1 MGRVPIRIILSRC
14 TSLFRGK
21 CIFFSFICIFF
32 GVFCHFSMFFACCL
46 KKNVYIC
53 NIFVYKSE
61 CTRYEV
67 RGSLFIY
74 SQKNQNNMQKR
85 LQLLLALLAFM
96 VTSAMAQITTSGISG
111 KISSNGET
119 VIGATVTAT
128 HQPSGTVYRAVTN
141 VDGRYTIQGMRPGGP
156 YKVSISYIGYK
167 DKVFNNV
174 SLNLGES
181 QNLSCS
187 LQEDAKQ
194 LQEVVVSGKAGL
206 NGTKTGAA
214 MSINAQQI
222 ADMPSISHSI
232 ADVAR
237 LNPQLTTNG
246 QSGSMSFAGMNN
258 RYNSFQIDGVMN
270 NDVFGLTANGSNGGQ
285 AGSQPVS
292 METIDQIQV
301 NIAPFDVR
309 QGGFT
314 GGAINAVTKSGTN
327 DFHGSGYFYGN
338 NQDLVGRHYKN
349 MDGTYAQPYDEEK
362 ETLFGFTLG
371 GPIIKNK
378 LFFFAN
384 YENSEKSYPTQYTID
399 SPDVKFDPDLA
410 KDLMSKIYDLANRQG
425 YDYATSWAD
434 KDKNVKSQ
442 KAGLK
447 LDWNINEFNKFSVR
461 WSYVDAKQTLGL
473 GGIATLN
480 TTDHL
485 YDFKSKTH
493 SFAAELQSRISP
505 NLSNEAR
512 VSYVRVRDERT
523 SGQPAP
529 SITIYKVGNGT
540 MNIGNEYSSMAN
552 GLNQDIYTLEDNFTW
567 FKGNHTLTFGTHNE
581 LYKFSNLFIQ
591 NLYGCYYF
599 DTPADFLSYYNSC
612 GTDGL
617 GGNGKFIKNFY
628 FKQANVEVTG
638 NPRWAPEFSAA
649 QLGFYV
655 QDKWDVTD
663 SFQLTYGLRMDMP
676 LFFDTPVENAK
687 FNEWAAGKG
696 YDLKNNRK
704 LASTPMWSPRVGF
717 RWDIEKNRKYILR
730 GGIGVFTGRIPFV
743 WLSNNFTNTGVQ
755 LSSYSAS
762 YNPAVQLVM
771 DPFKQTQNAEN
782 LKATGSQEINVF
794 DKNFKFTQTMRVN
807 LGFDFNLLGIDW
819 TAEGIFSKSLN
830 DVYYKNLAYE
840 ETGKTLSQTSY
851 MNWDNRPLYTKV
863 ADAKSFNNIYA
874 MYNTS
879 KGYSYSLSLSAA
891 KHFAFGLD
899 LNASYTFTHSES
911 VSSMT
916 SSVAQSNWRNTH
928 TYRFSNNPELA
939 NSAYNVPH
947 TVKASA
953 FYHFNWGTNKLFTT
967 TVGLIY
973 QGQSGSP
980 YSLVYSGDI
989 NGDNGTSNDLI
1000 FIPTDAQVDQ
1010 MKFLGTDAY
1019 TAEQQRANLKQW
1031 LATTDYVKDHRGEY
1045 FERYG
1050 ANLPF
1055 ESHFDFHFGQKFG
1068 IRTGKYVHALELTL
1082 DIMNVA
1088 NLLNKDWGRTFS
1100 SGYNSEIISPITYK
1114 GDGVFQFANSS
1125 DMPLKYPSSYY
1136 SRWRG
1141 QVGLKYTF

>member
-1 MGRVPIRIILSRC
+1 
-14 TSLFRGK
+14 
-21 CIFFSFICIFF
+21 
-32 GVFCHFSMFFACCL
+32 
-46 KKNVYIC
+46 
-53 NIFVYKSE
+53 
-61 CTRYEV
+61 
-67 RGSLFIY
+67 
-74 SQKNQNNMQKR
+74 MQKK
-85 LQLLLALLAFM
+85 LQLLLALLAFV

-119 VIGATVTAT
+119 VIGATVTAI
-128 HQPSGTVYRAVTN
+128 HQPSGTMYRAVTN
-141 VDGRYTIQGMRPGGP
+141 IDGRYTIQGMRPGGP
-156 YKVSISYIGYK
+156 YKVSVSYIGYK

-327 DFHGSGYFYGN
+327 EFHGSGYFYGN

-349 MDGTYAQPYDEEK
+349 MDGTYAQPYDDEK

-399 SPDVKFDPDLA
+399 SPSAVFDADVA
-410 KDLMSKIYDLANRQG
+410 KDLMSKIYDLAHRQG
-425 YDYATSWAD
+425 YDYTTSWAD

-552 GLNQDIYTLEDNFTW
+552 ALNQDIYTLEDNFTW

-687 FNEWAAGKG
+687 FNEWAAGKC
-696 YDLKNNRK
+696 YDLKTNRK

-762 YNPAVQLVM
+762 YNPAAQLVM
-771 DPFKQTQNAEN
+771 DPFKQTLNAEN

-807 LGFDFNLLGIDW
+807 LGFDFDLLGINW
-819 TAEGIFSKSLN
+819 TAEGILSKSLN

-840 ETGKTLSQTSY
+840 ESGKTLSQTSY
-851 MNWDNRPLYTKV
+851 MIWDNRPVYTKV
-863 ADAKSFNNIYA
+863 ADAKAFTNIYT
-874 MYNTS
+874 MCNTS

-939 NSAYNVPH
+939 NSGYNVPH

-989 NGDNGTSNDLI
+989 NGDNGPGNDLI
-1000 FIPTDAQVDQ
+1000 FIPTDEQVDQ
-1010 MKFLGTDAY
+1010 MKFSVTKEGKTVD
-1019 TAEQQRANLKQW
+1019 QQRADLKQW
-1031 LATTDYVKDHRGEY
+1031 LATTRYVKDHRGEY

-1050 ANLPF
+1050 DNLPF

-1141 QVGLKYTF
+1141 QIGLKYTF

>member
-1 MGRVPIRIILSRC
+1 
-14 TSLFRGK
+14 
-21 CIFFSFICIFF
+21 
-32 GVFCHFSMFFACCL
+32 
-46 KKNVYIC
+46 
-53 NIFVYKSE
+53 
-61 CTRYEV
+61 
-67 RGSLFIY
+67 
-74 SQKNQNNMQKR
+74 MQKR
-85 LQLLLALLAFM
+85 LQLLLALLAFV

-327 DFHGSGYFYGN
+327 EFHGSGYFYGN

-349 MDGTYAQPYDEEK
+349 MDGTYAQPYDDEK

-399 SPDVKFDPDLA
+399 SPDVKFNPDLA

-493 SFAAELQSRISP
+493 SFSAELQSRISP

-552 GLNQDIYTLEDNFTW
+552 GLKQDIYTLEDNFTW
-567 FKGNHTLTFGTHNE
+567 YKGNHTLTFGTHNE
-581 LYKFSNLFIQ
+581 LYKFSNLFLQ

-599 DTPADFLSYYNSC
+599 DTPDDFLNYYKGC
-612 GTDGL
+612 GADGL
-617 GGNGKFIKNFY
+617 GGDGKYIKNFY
-628 FKQANVEVTG
+628 FTQANVEVTG

-663 SFQLTYGLRMDMP
+663 NFQLTYGLRMDMP
-676 LFFDTPVENAK
+676 LFFDTPTENAK

-696 YDLKNNRK
+696 YGFKTNQK

-755 LSSYSAS
+755 TSSYSA
-762 YNPAVQLVM
+762 
-771 DPFKQTQNAEN
+771 K
-782 LKATGSQEINVF
+782 II
-794 DKNFKFTQTMRVN
+794 
-807 LGFDFNLLGIDW
+807 LLCSSSWI
-819 TAEGIFSKSLN
+819 L
-830 DVYYKNLAYE
+830 
-840 ETGKTLSQTSY
+840 TS
-851 MNWDNRPLYTKV
+851 RL
-863 ADAKSFNNIYA
+863 
-874 MYNTS
+874 
-879 KGYSYSLSLSAA
+879 
-891 KHFAFGLD
+891 
-899 LNASYTFTHSES
+899 
-911 VSSMT
+911 
-916 SSVAQSNWRNTH
+916 
-928 TYRFSNNPELA
+928 
-939 NSAYNVPH
+939 
-947 TVKASA
+947 
-953 FYHFNWGTNKLFTT
+953 
-967 TVGLIY
+967 
-973 QGQSGSP
+973 
-980 YSLVYSGDI
+980 
-989 NGDNGTSNDLI
+989 
-1000 FIPTDAQVDQ
+1000 
-1010 MKFLGTDAY
+1010 
-1019 TAEQQRANLKQW
+1019 
-1031 LATTDYVKDHRGEY
+1031 
-1045 FERYG
+1045 
-1050 ANLPF
+1050 
-1055 ESHFDFHFGQKFG
+1055 
-1068 IRTGKYVHALELTL
+1068 
-1082 DIMNVA
+1082 
-1088 NLLNKDWGRTFS
+1088 
-1100 SGYNSEIISPITYK
+1100 
-1114 GDGVFQFANSS
+1114 
-1125 DMPLKYPSSYY
+1125 
-1136 SRWRG
+1136 
-1141 QVGLKYTF
+1141 

>member
-1 MGRVPIRIILSRC
+1 
-14 TSLFRGK
+14 
-21 CIFFSFICIFF
+21 
-32 GVFCHFSMFFACCL
+32 
-46 KKNVYIC
+46 
-53 NIFVYKSE
+53 
-61 CTRYEV
+61 
-67 RGSLFIY
+67 
-74 SQKNQNNMQKR
+74 MQKR
-85 LQLLLALLAFM
+85 LQLLLALLAFV

-327 DFHGSGYFYGN
+327 EFHGSGYFYGN
-338 NQDLVGRHYKN
+338 NQNLVGRHYKN
-349 MDGTYAQPYDEEK
+349 MDGTYAQPYDDEK

-399 SPDVKFDPDLA
+399 SPDVKFNPDLA

-493 SFAAELQSRISP
+493 SFSAELQSRISP

-552 GLNQDIYTLEDNFTW
+552 GLKQDIYTLEDNFTW
-567 FKGNHTLTFGTHNE
+567 YKGNHTLTFGTHNE
-581 LYKFSNLFIQ
+581 LYKFSNLFLQ

-599 DTPADFLSYYNSC
+599 DTPDDFLNYYKGC
-612 GTDGL
+612 GADGL
-617 GGNGKFIKNFY
+617 GGDGKYIKNFY
-628 FKQANVEVTG
+628 FTQANVEVTG

-676 LFFDTPVENAK
+676 LFFDTPTENAG

-696 YDLKNNRK
+696 YGFKTNQK

-755 LSSYSAS
+755 TSSYSAKNNS
-762 YNPAVQLVM
+762 AVQLIM
-771 DPFKQTQNAEN
+771 DPNKQTLNADN
-782 LKATGSQEINVF
+782 LKATGSQLINVF
-794 DKNFKFTQTMRVN
+794 DKDFKFTQTMRVN
-807 LGFDFNLLGIDW
+807 LGFDFNLLGIEW

-840 ETGKTLSQTSY
+840 ESGKTLSQTGITVLFIQRWQMLS
-851 MNWDNRPLYTKV
+851 RLT
-863 ADAKSFNNIYA
+863 
-874 MYNTS
+874 TS
-879 KGYSYSLSLSAA
+879 MQCIIPARATATACLCLQLSTLR
-891 KHFAFGLD
+891 
-899 LNASYTFTHSES
+899 S
-911 VSSMT
+911 V
-916 SSVAQSNWRNTH
+916 
-928 TYRFSNNPELA
+928 
-939 NSAYNVPH
+939 
-947 TVKASA
+947 
-953 FYHFNWGTNKLFTT
+953 
-967 TVGLIY
+967 LI
-973 QGQSGSP
+973 
-980 YSLVYSGDI
+980 
-989 NGDNGTSNDLI
+989 
-1000 FIPTDAQVDQ
+1000 
-1010 MKFLGTDAY
+1010 
-1019 TAEQQRANLKQW
+1019 
-1031 LATTDYVKDHRGEY
+1031 
-1045 FERYG
+1045 
-1050 ANLPF
+1050 
-1055 ESHFDFHFGQKFG
+1055 
-1068 IRTGKYVHALELTL
+1068 
-1082 DIMNVA
+1082 
-1088 NLLNKDWGRTFS
+1088 
-1100 SGYNSEIISPITYK
+1100 
-1114 GDGVFQFANSS
+1114 
-1125 DMPLKYPSSYY
+1125 
-1136 SRWRG
+1136 
-1141 QVGLKYTF
+1141 

>member
-1 MGRVPIRIILSRC
+1 
-14 TSLFRGK
+14 
-21 CIFFSFICIFF
+21 
-32 GVFCHFSMFFACCL
+32 
-46 KKNVYIC
+46 
-53 NIFVYKSE
+53 
-61 CTRYEV
+61 
-67 RGSLFIY
+67 
-74 SQKNQNNMQKR
+74 MQKR
-85 LQLLLALLAFM
+85 LQLLLALLTFV

-119 VIGATVTAT
+119 VIGATVTAI
-128 HQPSGTVYRAVTN
+128 HQPSGTMYRAVTN
-141 VDGRYTIQGMRPGGP
+141 IDGRYTIQGMRPGGP
-156 YKVSISYIGYK
+156 YKVSVSYIGYK

-270 NDVFGLTANGSNGGQ
+270 NDVFGLTSNGSNGGQ

-327 DFHGSGYFYGN
+327 EFHGSGYFYGN

-349 MDGTYAQPYDEEK
+349 MDGTYAQPYDDEK
-362 ETLFGFTLG
+362 EALFGFTLG

-399 SPDVKFDPDLA
+399 SPSAVFDADVA
-410 KDLMSKIYDLANRQG
+410 KDLMSKIYDLAHRQG
-425 YDYATSWAD
+425 YDYTTSWAD

-552 GLNQDIYTLEDNFTW
+552 ALNQDIYTLEDNFTW

-687 FNEWAAGKG
+687 FNEWAAGKC
-696 YDLKNNRK
+696 YDLKTNRK

-755 LSSYSAS
+755 LASYSAS
-762 YNPAVQLVM
+762 YNPAAQLVM
-771 DPFKQTQNAEN
+771 DPFKQTLNAEN

-807 LGFDFNLLGIDW
+807 LGFDFDLLGINW
-819 TAEGIFSKSLN
+819 TAEGILSKSLN

-840 ETGKTLSQTSY
+840 ESGKTLSQTSY
-851 MNWDNRPLYTKV
+851 MIWDNRPVYTKV
-863 ADAKSFNNIYA
+863 ADAKAFTNIYT
-874 MYNTS
+874 MCNTS

-939 NSAYNVPH
+939 NSGYNVPH

-989 NGDNGTSNDLI
+989 NGDNGPGNDLI
-1000 FIPTDAQVDQ
+1000 FIPTDEQVDQ
-1010 MKFLGTDAY
+1010 MKFSVTKEGKTVD
-1019 TAEQQRANLKQW
+1019 QQRADLKQW
-1031 LATTDYVKDHRGEY
+1031 LATTRYVKDHRGEY

-1050 ANLPF
+1050 DNLPF

-1141 QVGLKYTF
+1141 QIGLKYTF

>member
-1 MGRVPIRIILSRC
+1 
-14 TSLFRGK
+14 
-21 CIFFSFICIFF
+21 
-32 GVFCHFSMFFACCL
+32 
-46 KKNVYIC
+46 
-53 NIFVYKSE
+53 
-61 CTRYEV
+61 
-67 RGSLFIY
+67 
-74 SQKNQNNMQKR
+74 MQKK
-85 LQLLLALLAFM
+85 LQLLLALLAFV

-119 VIGATVTAT
+119 VIGATVTAI
-128 HQPSGTVYRAVTN
+128 HQPSGTMYRAVTN
-141 VDGRYTIQGMRPGGP
+141 IDGRYTIQGMRPGGP
-156 YKVSISYIGYK
+156 YKVSVSYIGYK

-327 DFHGSGYFYGN
+327 EFHGSGYFYGN

-349 MDGTYAQPYDEEK
+349 MDGTYAQPYDDEK
-362 ETLFGFTLG
+362 EALFGFTLG

-399 SPDVKFDPDLA
+399 SPSAVFDADVA
-410 KDLMSKIYDLANRQG
+410 KDLMSKIYDLAHRQG
-425 YDYATSWAD
+425 YDYTTSWAD

-552 GLNQDIYTLEDNFTW
+552 ALNQDIYTLEDNFTW

-696 YDLKNNRK
+696 YDLKTNRK

-762 YNPAVQLVM
+762 YNPAAQLVM
-771 DPFKQTQNAEN
+771 DPFKQTLNAEN

-807 LGFDFNLLGIDW
+807 LGFDFDLLGINW
-819 TAEGIFSKSLN
+819 TAEGILSKSLN

-840 ETGKTLSQTSY
+840 ESGKTLSQTSY
-851 MNWDNRPLYTKV
+851 MNWDNRPVYTKV
-863 ADAKSFNNIYA
+863 ADAKAFTNIYT
-874 MYNTS
+874 MCNTS

-939 NSAYNVPH
+939 NSGYNVPH

-989 NGDNGTSNDLI
+989 NGDNGPGNDLI
-1000 FIPTDAQVDQ
+1000 FIPTDEQVDQ
-1010 MKFLGTDAY
+1010 MKFSVTKEGKTVD
-1019 TAEQQRANLKQW
+1019 QQRAELKQW
-1031 LATTDYVKDHRGEY
+1031 LATTRYVKDHRGEY

-1050 ANLPF
+1050 DNLPF

-1141 QVGLKYTF
+1141 QIGLKYTF

>member
-1 MGRVPIRIILSRC
+1 
-14 TSLFRGK
+14 
-21 CIFFSFICIFF
+21 
-32 GVFCHFSMFFACCL
+32 MFFACCL

-349 MDGTYAQPYDEEK
+349 MDGTYAQPYDDEK

-399 SPDVKFDPDLA
+399 SPDVKFNPDLA

-493 SFAAELQSRISP
+493 SFAAEL
-505 NLSNEAR
+505 
-512 VSYVRVRDERT
+512 
-523 SGQPAP
+523 
-529 SITIYKVGNGT
+529 
-540 MNIGNEYSSMAN
+540 
-552 GLNQDIYTLEDNFTW
+552 
-567 FKGNHTLTFGTHNE
+567 
-581 LYKFSNLFIQ
+581 
-591 NLYGCYYF
+591 
-599 DTPADFLSYYNSC
+599 
-612 GTDGL
+612 
-617 GGNGKFIKNFY
+617 
-628 FKQANVEVTG
+628 
-638 NPRWAPEFSAA
+638 
-649 QLGFYV
+649 
-655 QDKWDVTD
+655 
-663 SFQLTYGLRMDMP
+663 
-676 LFFDTPVENAK
+676 
-687 FNEWAAGKG
+687 
-696 YDLKNNRK
+696 
-704 LASTPMWSPRVGF
+704 
-717 RWDIEKNRKYILR
+717 
-730 GGIGVFTGRIPFV
+730 
-743 WLSNNFTNTGVQ
+743 
-755 LSSYSAS
+755 
-762 YNPAVQLVM
+762 
-771 DPFKQTQNAEN
+771 
-782 LKATGSQEINVF
+782 
-794 DKNFKFTQTMRVN
+794 
-807 LGFDFNLLGIDW
+807 
-819 TAEGIFSKSLN
+819 
-830 DVYYKNLAYE
+830 
-840 ETGKTLSQTSY
+840 
-851 MNWDNRPLYTKV
+851 
-863 ADAKSFNNIYA
+863 
-874 MYNTS
+874 
-879 KGYSYSLSLSAA
+879 
-891 KHFAFGLD
+891 
-899 LNASYTFTHSES
+899 
-911 VSSMT
+911 
-916 SSVAQSNWRNTH
+916 
-928 TYRFSNNPELA
+928 
-939 NSAYNVPH
+939 
-947 TVKASA
+947 
-953 FYHFNWGTNKLFTT
+953 
-967 TVGLIY
+967 
-973 QGQSGSP
+973 
-980 YSLVYSGDI
+980 
-989 NGDNGTSNDLI
+989 
-1000 FIPTDAQVDQ
+1000 
-1010 MKFLGTDAY
+1010 
-1019 TAEQQRANLKQW
+1019 
-1031 LATTDYVKDHRGEY
+1031 
-1045 FERYG
+1045 
-1050 ANLPF
+1050 
-1055 ESHFDFHFGQKFG
+1055 
-1068 IRTGKYVHALELTL
+1068 
-1082 DIMNVA
+1082 
-1088 NLLNKDWGRTFS
+1088 
-1100 SGYNSEIISPITYK
+1100 
-1114 GDGVFQFANSS
+1114 
-1125 DMPLKYPSSYY
+1125 
-1136 SRWRG
+1136 
-1141 QVGLKYTF
+1141 

>member
-1 MGRVPIRIILSRC
+1 ML
-14 TSLFRGK
+14 
-21 CIFFSFICIFF
+21 
-32 GVFCHFSMFFACCL
+32 
-46 KKNVYIC
+46 
-53 NIFVYKSE
+53 
-61 CTRYEV
+61 
-67 RGSLFIY
+67 
-74 SQKNQNNMQKR
+74 KR
-85 LQLLLALLAFM
+85 LHLLLALFILTVNA
-96 VTSAMAQITTSGISG
+96 AMAQITTSGISG

-327 DFHGSGYFYGN
+327 EFHGSGYFYGN

-349 MDGTYAQPYDEEK
+349 MDGTYAQPYDDEK

-399 SPDVKFDPDLA
+399 SPDVKFNPDLA

-493 SFAAELQSRISP
+493 SFSAELQSRISP

-512 VSYVRVRDERT
+512 VSYVSVRDERT

-552 GLNQDIYTLEDNFTW
+552 GLKQDIYTLEDNFTW
-567 FKGNHTLTFGTHNE
+567 YKGNHTLTFGTHNE
-581 LYKFSNLFIQ
+581 LYKFSNLFLQ

-599 DTPADFLSYYNSC
+599 DTPDDFQNYYKGCGADGF
-612 GTDGL
+612 GGDG
-617 GGNGKFIKNFY
+617 KYIKNFY
-628 FKQANVEVTG
+628 FTQANVEVTG

-676 LFFDTPVENAK
+676 LFFDTPAENAK

-696 YDLKNNRK
+696 YGFKTNQK

-755 LSSYSAS
+755 TSSYSAS
-762 YNPAVQLVM
+762 KNSAVQLIM
-771 DPFKQTQNAEN
+771 DPN
-782 LKATGSQEINVF
+782 
-794 DKNFKFTQTMRVN
+794 
-807 LGFDFNLLGIDW
+807 
-819 TAEGIFSKSLN
+819 
-830 DVYYKNLAYE
+830 
-840 ETGKTLSQTSY
+840 
-851 MNWDNRPLYTKV
+851 
-863 ADAKSFNNIYA
+863 
-874 MYNTS
+874 
-879 KGYSYSLSLSAA
+879 
-891 KHFAFGLD
+891 
-899 LNASYTFTHSES
+899 
-911 VSSMT
+911 
-916 SSVAQSNWRNTH
+916 
-928 TYRFSNNPELA
+928 
-939 NSAYNVPH
+939 
-947 TVKASA
+947 
-953 FYHFNWGTNKLFTT
+953 
-967 TVGLIY
+967 
-973 QGQSGSP
+973 
-980 YSLVYSGDI
+980 
-989 NGDNGTSNDLI
+989 
-1000 FIPTDAQVDQ
+1000 
-1010 MKFLGTDAY
+1010 
-1019 TAEQQRANLKQW
+1019 
-1031 LATTDYVKDHRGEY
+1031 
-1045 FERYG
+1045 
-1050 ANLPF
+1050 
-1055 ESHFDFHFGQKFG
+1055 
-1068 IRTGKYVHALELTL
+1068 
-1082 DIMNVA
+1082 
-1088 NLLNKDWGRTFS
+1088 
-1100 SGYNSEIISPITYK
+1100 
-1114 GDGVFQFANSS
+1114 
-1125 DMPLKYPSSYY
+1125 
-1136 SRWRG
+1136 
-1141 QVGLKYTF
+1141 

>member
-1 MGRVPIRIILSRC
+1 
-14 TSLFRGK
+14 
-21 CIFFSFICIFF
+21 
-32 GVFCHFSMFFACCL
+32 
-46 KKNVYIC
+46 
-53 NIFVYKSE
+53 
-61 CTRYEV
+61 
-67 RGSLFIY
+67 
-74 SQKNQNNMQKR
+74 MQKK
-85 LQLLLALLAFM
+85 LQLLLALLTFV

-119 VIGATVTAT
+119 VIGATVTAI
-128 HQPSGTVYRAVTN
+128 HQPSGTMYRAVTN
-141 VDGRYTIQGMRPGGP
+141 IDGRYTIQGMRPGGP

-270 NDVFGLTANGSNGGQ
+270 NDVFGLTSNGSNGGQ

-327 DFHGSGYFYGN
+327 EFHGSGYFYGN

-349 MDGTYAQPYDEEK
+349 MDGTYAQPYDDEK
-362 ETLFGFTLG
+362 EALFGFTLG

-399 SPDVKFDPDLA
+399 SPSAVFDADVA
-410 KDLMSKIYDLANRQG
+410 KDLMSKIYDLAHRQG
-425 YDYATSWAD
+425 YDYTTSWAD

-523 SGQPAP
+523 SGLPAP

-552 GLNQDIYTLEDNFTW
+552 ALNQDIYTLEDNFTW

-687 FNEWAAGKG
+687 FNEWAAGKC
-696 YDLKNNRK
+696 YDLKTNRK

-762 YNPAVQLVM
+762 YNPAAQLVM
-771 DPFKQTQNAEN
+771 DPFKQTLNAEN

-807 LGFDFNLLGIDW
+807 LGFDFDLLGINW
-819 TAEGIFSKSLN
+819 TAEGILSKSLN

-840 ETGKTLSQTSY
+840 ESGKTLSQTSY
-851 MNWDNRPLYTKV
+851 MNWDNRPVYTKV
-863 ADAKSFNNIYA
+863 ADAKAFTNIYT
-874 MYNTS
+874 MCNTS

-939 NSAYNVPH
+939 NSGYNVPH

-989 NGDNGTSNDLI
+989 NGDNGPGNDLI
-1000 FIPTDAQVDQ
+1000 FIPTDEQVDQ
-1010 MKFLGTDAY
+1010 MKFSVTKEGKTVD
-1019 TAEQQRANLKQW
+1019 QQRADLKQW
-1031 LATTDYVKDHRGEY
+1031 LATTRYVKDHRGEY

-1050 ANLPF
+1050 DNLPF

-1141 QVGLKYTF
+1141 QIGLKYTF

>member
-1 MGRVPIRIILSRC
+1 
-14 TSLFRGK
+14 
-21 CIFFSFICIFF
+21 
-32 GVFCHFSMFFACCL
+32 
-46 KKNVYIC
+46 
-53 NIFVYKSE
+53 
-61 CTRYEV
+61 
-67 RGSLFIY
+67 
-74 SQKNQNNMQKR
+74 MQKK
-85 LQLLLALLAFM
+85 LQLLLALLVFV

-327 DFHGSGYFYGN
+327 EFHGSGYFYGN

-349 MDGTYAQPYDEEK
+349 MDGTYAQPYDDEK

-399 SPDVKFDPDLA
+399 SPDVKFDSDLA
-410 KDLMSKIYDLANRQG
+410 KNLMSKIYDLANRQG

-485 YDFKSKTH
+485 YDFTSKTH

-512 VSYVRVRDERT
+512 VSYVRVRDART

-540 MNIGNEYSSMAN
+540 VNIGNEYSSMAN

-581 LYKFSNLFIQ
+581 LYKFSNLFI
-591 NLYGCYYF
+591 
-599 DTPADFLSYYNSC
+599 
-612 GTDGL
+612 
-617 GGNGKFIKNFY
+617 
-628 FKQANVEVTG
+628 
-638 NPRWAPEFSAA
+638 
-649 QLGFYV
+649 
-655 QDKWDVTD
+655 
-663 SFQLTYGLRMDMP
+663 
-676 LFFDTPVENAK
+676 
-687 FNEWAAGKG
+687 
-696 YDLKNNRK
+696 
-704 LASTPMWSPRVGF
+704 
-717 RWDIEKNRKYILR
+717 
-730 GGIGVFTGRIPFV
+730 
-743 WLSNNFTNTGVQ
+743 
-755 LSSYSAS
+755 
-762 YNPAVQLVM
+762 
-771 DPFKQTQNAEN
+771 
-782 LKATGSQEINVF
+782 
-794 DKNFKFTQTMRVN
+794 
-807 LGFDFNLLGIDW
+807 
-819 TAEGIFSKSLN
+819 
-830 DVYYKNLAYE
+830 
-840 ETGKTLSQTSY
+840 
-851 MNWDNRPLYTKV
+851 
-863 ADAKSFNNIYA
+863 
-874 MYNTS
+874 
-879 KGYSYSLSLSAA
+879 
-891 KHFAFGLD
+891 
-899 LNASYTFTHSES
+899 
-911 VSSMT
+911 
-916 SSVAQSNWRNTH
+916 
-928 TYRFSNNPELA
+928 
-939 NSAYNVPH
+939 
-947 TVKASA
+947 
-953 FYHFNWGTNKLFTT
+953 
-967 TVGLIY
+967 
-973 QGQSGSP
+973 
-980 YSLVYSGDI
+980 
-989 NGDNGTSNDLI
+989 
-1000 FIPTDAQVDQ
+1000 
-1010 MKFLGTDAY
+1010 
-1019 TAEQQRANLKQW
+1019 
-1031 LATTDYVKDHRGEY
+1031 
-1045 FERYG
+1045 
-1050 ANLPF
+1050 
-1055 ESHFDFHFGQKFG
+1055 
-1068 IRTGKYVHALELTL
+1068 
-1082 DIMNVA
+1082 
-1088 NLLNKDWGRTFS
+1088 
-1100 SGYNSEIISPITYK
+1100 
-1114 GDGVFQFANSS
+1114 
-1125 DMPLKYPSSYY
+1125 
-1136 SRWRG
+1136 
-1141 QVGLKYTF
+1141 

>member
-1 MGRVPIRIILSRC
+1 ML
-14 TSLFRGK
+14 
-21 CIFFSFICIFF
+21 
-32 GVFCHFSMFFACCL
+32 
-46 KKNVYIC
+46 
-53 NIFVYKSE
+53 
-61 CTRYEV
+61 
-67 RGSLFIY
+67 
-74 SQKNQNNMQKR
+74 KR
-85 LQLLLALLAFM
+85 LHLLLALFILTVNA
-96 VTSAMAQITTSGISG
+96 AMAQITTSGISG

-327 DFHGSGYFYGN
+327 EFHGSGYFYGN

-349 MDGTYAQPYDEEK
+349 MDGTYAQPYDDEK

-399 SPDVKFDPDLA
+399 SPDVKFNPDLA

-493 SFAAELQSRISP
+493 SFSAELQSRISP

-552 GLNQDIYTLEDNFTW
+552 GLKQDIYTLEDNFTW
-567 FKGNHTLTFGTHNE
+567 YKGNHTLTFGTHNE
-581 LYKFSNLFIQ
+581 LYKFSNLFLQ

-599 DTPADFLSYYNSC
+599 DTPDDFLSYYNGC
-612 GTDGL
+612 GADGF
-617 GGNGKFIKNFY
+617 GGDGKYIKNFY
-628 FKQANVEVTG
+628 FTQANVEVTG

-676 LFFDTPVENAK
+676 LFFDTPAENAK

-696 YDLKNNRK
+696 YGFKTNQK

-755 LSSYSAS
+755 TSSYSA
-762 YNPAVQLVM
+762 
-771 DPFKQTQNAEN
+771 K
-782 LKATGSQEINVF
+782 K
-794 DKNFKFTQTMRVN
+794 
-807 LGFDFNLLGIDW
+807 
-819 TAEGIFSKSLN
+819 
-830 DVYYKNLAYE
+830 
-840 ETGKTLSQTSY
+840 
-851 MNWDNRPLYTKV
+851 
-863 ADAKSFNNIYA
+863 
-874 MYNTS
+874 
-879 KGYSYSLSLSAA
+879 
-891 KHFAFGLD
+891 
-899 LNASYTFTHSES
+899 
-911 VSSMT
+911 
-916 SSVAQSNWRNTH
+916 
-928 TYRFSNNPELA
+928 
-939 NSAYNVPH
+939 
-947 TVKASA
+947 
-953 FYHFNWGTNKLFTT
+953 
-967 TVGLIY
+967 
-973 QGQSGSP
+973 
-980 YSLVYSGDI
+980 
-989 NGDNGTSNDLI
+989 
-1000 FIPTDAQVDQ
+1000 
-1010 MKFLGTDAY
+1010 
-1019 TAEQQRANLKQW
+1019 
-1031 LATTDYVKDHRGEY
+1031 
-1045 FERYG
+1045 
-1050 ANLPF
+1050 
-1055 ESHFDFHFGQKFG
+1055 
-1068 IRTGKYVHALELTL
+1068 
-1082 DIMNVA
+1082 
-1088 NLLNKDWGRTFS
+1088 
-1100 SGYNSEIISPITYK
+1100 
-1114 GDGVFQFANSS
+1114 
-1125 DMPLKYPSSYY
+1125 
-1136 SRWRG
+1136 
-1141 QVGLKYTF
+1141 